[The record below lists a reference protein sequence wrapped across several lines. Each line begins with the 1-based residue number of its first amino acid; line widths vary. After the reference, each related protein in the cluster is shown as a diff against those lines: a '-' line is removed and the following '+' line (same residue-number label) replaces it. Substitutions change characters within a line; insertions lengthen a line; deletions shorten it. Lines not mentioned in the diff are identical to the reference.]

1 MEIIGIEKL
10 LLRVIP
16 ILEKLDIN
24 YYVTGGFA
32 VSAWGRPRSTLD
44 IDIVVKVVEPKVAAL
59 AQALRKISEFG
70 YIDEDA
76 AQEAI
81 RQKDEF
87 NFIDSDSGY
96 KVDFWVMKDE
106 ESAREYSRRLSRVIE
121 GQKVYFASPEDLI
134 LSKLRWYQQSESDRH
149 LGDIASVF
157 KSCGR
162 RLDKKYLKLW
172 ADKLNVSELLRRF
185 IPD

>member
-16 ILEKLDIN
+16 ILEELDIN

-59 AQALRKISEFG
+59 AKALRKISEFG
-70 YIDEDA
+70 YIDEDIA
-76 AQEAI
+76 KEAV
-81 RQKDEF
+81 RRRGEF

-96 KVDFWVMKDE
+96 KVDFWIMKDE
-106 ESAREYSRRLSRVIE
+106 ESAREYNRRLSKVIE
-121 GQKVYFASPEDLI
+121 GQRVYFASPEDLI

-149 LGDIASVF
+149 LGDIVSVF

-162 RLDKKYLKLW
+162 RLDKKYLRLW
-172 ADKLNVSELLRRF
+172 AGKLGVRSILEKILK
-185 IPD
+185 